1 LCNASLFEKIFAISE
16 FYAIL
21 RLSGPNKISI
31 YWLLAER
38 RPWWDRLANALAR
51 TQPLSVSANK
61 DLGAIPSGSTNLT
74 RIVGMIK
81 RKQLKLRIG
90 VRDYLVFFTVD
101 VEGATAVLEDIEC
114 LWRLGKDKRE
124 LIKNPENFLD
134 EAGINLMDSL

>member
-1 LCNASLFEKIFAISE
+1 
-16 FYAIL
+16 
-21 RLSGPNKISI
+21 
-31 YWLLAER
+31 
-38 RPWWDRLANALAR
+38 
-51 TQPLSVSANK
+51 
-61 DLGAIPSGSTNLT
+61 
-74 RIVGMIK
+74 MIK

-90 VRDYLVFFTVD
+90 VRDYLAFFTVD